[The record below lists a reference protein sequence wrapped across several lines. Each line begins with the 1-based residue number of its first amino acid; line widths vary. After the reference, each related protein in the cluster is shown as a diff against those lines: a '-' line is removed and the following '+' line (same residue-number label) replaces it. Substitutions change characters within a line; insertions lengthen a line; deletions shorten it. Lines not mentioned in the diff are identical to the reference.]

1 MAYISWQLV
10 QVGVLTTKVLTT
22 EKVVLMDMNMM
33 NTISSLKELGIFMV
47 RRRCFCFSA
56 VCARARAHEFVQI
69 RCAVILFLNVWGG
82 QRRPCVW
89 LCFDSFWLG
98 FAIFRFS
105 HKFVKSPSVSSITWR

>member
-10 QVGVLTTKVLTT
+10 QVGVLTTKVITT

-69 RCAVILFLNVWGG
+69 RCAVILFLNVCAGAEASV
-82 QRRPCVW
+82 CVA
-89 LCFDSFWLG
+89 LLRFILVG
-98 FAIFRFS
+98 FCYFQVF
-105 HKFVKSPSVSSITWR
+105 P

>member
-10 QVGVLTTKVLTT
+10 QVGVLTTKVITT

-69 RCAVILFLNVWGG
+69 RCAVILFLNVCGG
-82 QRRPCVW
+82 RGVRVCGFASIHFGWVLLFSGFPINLSNHRPC
-89 LCFDSFWLG
+89 
-98 FAIFRFS
+98 
-105 HKFVKSPSVSSITWR
+105 PP

>member
-10 QVGVLTTKVLTT
+10 QVGVLTTKVITT

-56 VCARARAHEFVQI
+56 VCVCARAHDFVQI
-69 RCAVILFLNVWGG
+69 RCAVILFLNVCL
-82 QRRPCVW
+82 CVA
-89 LCFDSFWLG
+89 LLRFILVG
-98 FAIFRFS
+98 FCYFQIF
-105 HKFVKSPSVSSITWR
+105 P

>member
-10 QVGVLTTKVLTT
+10 QVGVLTTKVITT

-47 RRRCFCFSA
+47 RRRCFYFSA

-69 RCAVILFLNVWGG
+69 RCAVILFLNVCGG
-82 QRRPCVW
+82 RGVRVCGFASIHFGCVLLFSGFPINLSNHRPC
-89 LCFDSFWLG
+89 
-98 FAIFRFS
+98 
-105 HKFVKSPSVSSITWR
+105 PP

>member
-10 QVGVLTTKVLTT
+10 QVGVLTTKVITT

-56 VCARARAHEFVQI
+56 VRARA
-69 RCAVILFLNVWGG
+69 
-82 QRRPCVW
+82 
-89 LCFDSFWLG
+89 
-98 FAIFRFS
+98 
-105 HKFVKSPSVSSITWR
+105 